1 MFYYTKLN
9 VFNILLIVLILTSS
23 CNTIKAV
30 KEFRSNVE
38 FVKGMDAL
46 KAGDGATAVEE
57 LSKASSRKDEVSN
70 AAKIALADIYFEGKL
85 RPQNLE
91 KARELY
97 LEIANQN
104 DDLVNKRFALHK
116 LGLIFYEGIGVEVS
130 NKKAAKYFFRSLKDN
145 ESIEDN
151 FYLNNLLKRPEIYV
165 EIFEKKFKQS
175 PVCKVLSSDK
185 NNNRL
190 KQPCLGLFL
199 KDNEKKTSSIVKK
212 YSSRILSISNN
223 SPAEKFGLK
232 IDDNIIDM
240 DGKYINNSNK
250 LISEINKKKPGDLV
264 NLKILR
270 KGKLFSKEL
279 RLGYQDKINLK
290 FGFQMIEEKKYKES
304 FKFFENYARKGNPV
318 AQRVLGS
325 LYLEGKGI
333 KKNIKMGLAW
343 VYIAALNGDVS
354 SQSQLGYE
362 YYNGKNTGTDLQKS
376 VDWHKKAVK
385 QGSSVSKNDLAL
397 IYMNKEIIENY
408 FPNLDYGFTSKY
420 AFELI
425 NSLKDENNPIYL
437 FNLGLMYKDA
447 IGTRMDLNK
456 AKKFFIEAA
465 NLGDKKSLNELKLLQ
480 NVKLENDDT
489 IPKNKIKKIN
499 SFKSNKISSGFYVS
513 KFRHIVTNQH
523 AVNQCKKITVGNSM
537 KTQILADLIASD
549 KRNDLAILQTIS
561 MEMASEGTKSFVQ
574 KLAIQIVPA
583 LSGGLMRSDDV
594 VGGEEIFVAGYPFG
608 NMVSD
613 QMKLTDGIVSAT
625 KGLDNDVSQF
635 EISSVVR
642 KGNSGGPIYDS
653 KGNIVGVVV
662 ERFNVNR
669 SDNVNFAIK
678 GSTVKQFLS
687 AHNVSTKW
695 SNRQNNMSTKDI
707 YKLASKQTVMVV
719 CHR

>member
-1 MFYYTKLN
+1 
-9 VFNILLIVLILTSS
+9 
-23 CNTIKAV
+23 
-30 KEFRSNVE
+30 
-38 FVKGMDAL
+38 
-46 KAGDGATAVEE
+46 
-57 LSKASSRKDEVSN
+57 
-70 AAKIALADIYFEGKL
+70 
-85 RPQNLE
+85 
-91 KARELY
+91 
-97 LEIANQN
+97 
-104 DDLVNKRFALHK
+104 
-116 LGLIFYEGIGVEVS
+116 
-130 NKKAAKYFFRSLKDN
+130 
-145 ESIEDN
+145 
-151 FYLNNLLKRPEIYV
+151 
-165 EIFEKKFKQS
+165 
-175 PVCKVLSSDK
+175 
-185 NNNRL
+185 
-190 KQPCLGLFL
+190 
-199 KDNEKKTSSIVKK
+199 
-212 YSSRILSISNN
+212 
-223 SPAEKFGLK
+223 
-232 IDDNIIDM
+232 
-240 DGKYINNSNK
+240 
-250 LISEINKKKPGDLV
+250 
-264 NLKILR
+264 
-270 KGKLFSKEL
+270 
-279 RLGYQDKINLK
+279 
-290 FGFQMIEEKKYKES
+290 
-304 FKFFENYARKGNPV
+304 
-318 AQRVLGS
+318 
-325 LYLEGKGI
+325 
-333 KKNIKMGLAW
+333 MGLGW
-343 VYIAALNGDVS
+343 VYISALNGDVS

-437 FNLGLMYKDA
+437 FNLALMYKDA

-465 NLGDKKSLNELKLLQ
+465 NLGDKKSLNELKLIQ
-480 NVKLENDDT
+480 NIKLENDNT
-489 IPKNKIKKIN
+489 IQKNKIKKLTLLN
-499 SFKSNKISSGFYVS
+499 LTKLALVFVS

-537 KTQILADLIASD
+537 TAQMPADLIASD

-561 MEMASEGTKSFVQ
+561 MDMASADTKSFVQ
-574 KLAIQIVPA
+574 KLAIQIVPV

-594 VGGEEIFVAGYPFG
+594 VGGEEIFVAGYPLG

-695 SNRQNNMSTKDI
+695 SNRQDDMSTKDI
-707 YKLASKQTVMVV
+707 YKIASKQTVMVV
-719 CHR
+719 CHRD